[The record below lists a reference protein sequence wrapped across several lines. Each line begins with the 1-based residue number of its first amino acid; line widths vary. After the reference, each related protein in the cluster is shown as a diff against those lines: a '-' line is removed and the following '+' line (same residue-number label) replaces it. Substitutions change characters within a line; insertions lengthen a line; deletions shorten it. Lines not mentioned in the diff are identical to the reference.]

1 MKVFANANYKFLENR
16 KRAYIATAIA
26 LVIGVGAM
34 IANVASLGSWLN
46 YGVDFTGGALVQ
58 VRFVDAVEAGQV
70 RGVVP
75 EATEVTSFGGANEYV
90 IRTPLTE
97 GDDVDAVRL
106 SVQERLQAEFGADK
120 VEIVRTELVGPKIGA
135 ELQTKALLAILI
147 SFALTLI
154 YLAFRFEWRFGV
166 AAVIAT
172 GHDILITLGIL
183 AVFRVDVSVQTV
195 AALLTIL
202 GYSLNDTIVVFDRI
216 REELAQKGA
225 RKVDRVALLNRAINE
240 TLPRTALTGASVL
253 GVLLALT
260 VLGPPT
266 IRTFCLVMLI
276 GVGVGTFSSIFVAS
290 PALYEIQKRWGTGE
304 EAKAKKRRPEP
315 AAV

>member
-1 MKVFANANYKFLENR
+1 MRVFANADYHFLENR
-16 KRAYIATAIA
+16 KRAYIATAVA
-26 LVIGVGAM
+26 LLIGVGAM
-34 IANVASLGSWLN
+34 IYNVATLGSWLN

-58 VRFVDAVEAGQV
+58 VHFIDPVEAGQV
-70 RGVVP
+70 RAVVP
-75 EATEVTSFGGANEYV
+75 EATEVTSFGGEADYV

-97 GDDVDAVRL
+97 GADVDAVRV
-106 SVQERLQAEFGADK
+106 SVSERLQAEFGADR

-135 ELQTKALLAILI
+135 ELQTRALLAILI

-183 AVFRVDVSVQTV
+183 AVARVDVSVQTV

-216 REELAQKGA
+216 REELAKKGA
-225 RKVDRVALLNRAINE
+225 KKLERIPLLNRAINE

-260 VLGPPT
+260 LIGPLT

-276 GVGVGTFSSIFVAS
+276 GIAVGTFSSVFVAA

-315 AAV
+315 AGV

>member
-1 MKVFANANYKFLENR
+1 MRFFPNADYHFIENR
-16 KRAYIATAIA
+16 KRAYVATAVA
-26 LVIGVGAM
+26 LLIGIGAM
-34 IANVASLGSWLN
+34 IVNLTTIGSWLN
-46 YGVDFTGGALVQ
+46 YGVDFTGGTLVE
-58 VRFVDAVEAGQV
+58 VRFAQPTEAAPV
-70 RGVVP
+70 RAAVP
-75 EATEVTSFGGANEYV
+75 EASEVTRFGQDNEYV
-90 IRTPLTE
+90 IRAPLE
-97 GDDVDAVRL
+97 AGADVTAVRNRMEEQL
-106 SVQERLQAEFGADK
+106 EAAFGAGQF
-120 VEIVRTELVGPKIGA
+120 EIVRTELVGPKIGA
-135 ELQTKALLAILI
+135 ELQSKALLAILI

-172 GHDILITLGIL
+172 AHDVLITLGIL
-183 AVFRVDVSVQTV
+183 ALFRVEISVQTV

-216 REELAQKGA
+216 REELGKKGA
-225 RKVDRVALLNRAINE
+225 RKIEPIALMNRAINE
-240 TLPRTALTGASVL
+240 TLPRTVLTGASVL
-253 GVLLALT
+253 GVLIALI
-260 VLGPPT
+260 VLGPAV
-266 IRTFCLVMLI
+266 IRTFCLVMLV